1 MPNGTLC
8 GKAVVE
14 MLLGEESGDA
24 VGVVAERLIE
34 REDLPKAY
42 VITKERM
49 ERAERLDEVQV
60 QGEKGAVRGRW
71 RASGGGMRLV

>member
-14 MLLGEESGDA
+14 MLLAEESGED
-24 VGVVAERLIE
+24 VAEKLIQSG
-34 REDLPKAY
+34 DLPKAY
-42 VITKERM
+42 VITRERM

-60 QGEKGAVRGRW
+60 QDVKGGVGGRW
-71 RASGGGMRLV
+71 RASAGGMRLV